1 MNLQSSLRMSGALA
15 TRVIRG
21 PKAPLAWRIQ
31 NALKWSYISGW
42 LGSKLVVPAAKAA
55 GIATGQGAL
64 RIRARVM
71 SPEERANYAALAE
84 RLAMTEDQVERDE
97 IQRRMSDFV
106 SHVPWK
112 DYGVVGR
119 RSVTNAGVT
128 YMRDDFNAAAGSAD
142 ITNFKFHASGSS
154 STGENVTDT
163 ALGSETPES
172 RTTGTQGT
180 GAGTNTYV
188 ATGTITYTGARAIVE
203 HGLFSGSSAGTLWDR
218 TVFSVINVA
227 ASDSIQFTY
236 TLTITAGG

>member
-1 MNLQSSLRMSGALA
+1 MNLQSSLRMSGRLA

-21 PKAPLAWRIQ
+21 PKATLSWRTK
-31 NALKWSYISGW
+31 NAMRWSYISGW
-42 LGSKLVVPAAKAA
+42 LGEKLVVPAARAS
-55 GIATGQGAL
+55 GIATAQGSLA
-64 RIRARVM
+64 IRARVM
-71 SPEERANYAALAE
+71 SPEERASYAALAE
-84 RLAMTEDQVERDE
+84 RLANTDDQLEHDE

-128 YMRDDFNAAAGSAD
+128 YMRDDFNNNAGSAD
-142 ITNFKFHASGSS
+142 ITNFKHHASGSS

-163 ALGSETPES
+163 ALGAETPES
-172 RTTGTQGT
+172 RTLGTQGT

-188 ATGTITYTGARAIVE
+188 ATGTITYAGARAIVE
-203 HGLFSGSSAGTLWDR
+203 HGLFSGSTAGTLWDR